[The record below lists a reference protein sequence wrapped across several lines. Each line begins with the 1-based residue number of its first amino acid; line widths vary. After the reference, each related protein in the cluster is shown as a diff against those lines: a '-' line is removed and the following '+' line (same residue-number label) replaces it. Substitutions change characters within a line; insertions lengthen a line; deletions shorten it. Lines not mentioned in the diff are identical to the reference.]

1 MWKLPTMSSD
11 SPQWVENTGEKVVAI
26 QLMSCNG
33 PVPMSLVLFSSGL
46 ILLFLEDKLMLASA
60 GRENVSIGKKMKGK
74 MDIIG

>member
-1 MWKLPTMSSD
+1 
-11 SPQWVENTGEKVVAI
+11 
-26 QLMSCNG
+26 MSCNG